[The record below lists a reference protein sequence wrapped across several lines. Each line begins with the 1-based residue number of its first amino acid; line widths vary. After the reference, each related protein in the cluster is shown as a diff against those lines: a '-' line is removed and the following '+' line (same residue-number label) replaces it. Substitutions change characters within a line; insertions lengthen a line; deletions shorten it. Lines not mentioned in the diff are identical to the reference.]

1 MKPEDRM
8 ARTPL
13 KVSPG
18 RSGVQGNPPP
28 GATVLQPIVEERVR
42 EIVKERVENRY
53 IEVPQV
59 YYVEKVV
66 EVPREVPEEKI
77 VRVMKPVKREV
88 IKYVKK
94 PVYIDKIVEVP
105 EIKYVDKVVEV
116 PRYAI
121 KEKIV
126 EVPKVLVI
134 ERIIPVL
141 KSYRKEQ
148 VVYVEPGRQIPF
160 GSQHAAYS
168 TVQQYGQ
175 PQRNFGERRLPELAG
190 LPPLWRHETTSPS
203 PTTNN
208 HGNYGSAENASNKLI
223 SRISDDGMPT
233 NKAASG
239 PSSAPGTPYMAA
251 NSADPLQ
258 LNTTPSIN

>member
-1 MKPEDRM
+1 MKPESQV
-8 ARTPL
+8 P
-13 KVSPG
+13 SSFNGFPG
-18 RSGVQGNPPP
+18 RSGLQGNPPP

-42 EIVKERVENRY
+42 EVVKERVENRY

-77 VRVMKPVKREV
+77 VRVVKPVKKEV

-94 PVYIDKIVEVP
+94 PVYVDKFVEVP
-105 EIKYVDKVVEV
+105 EIKYVDKIIEV

-126 EVPKVLVI
+126 EVPKILVI

-148 VVYVEPGRQIPF
+148 VVSVEPEAQIPF
-160 GSQHAAYS
+160 GGALAPELDATHRNQPR
-168 TVQQYGQ
+168 GQ
-175 PQRNFGERRLPELAG
+175 PNDRVPKTQA
-190 LPPLWRHETTSPS
+190 LPPLWGPEALSTSSPVTHVPGLRRDPS
-203 PTTNN
+203 DMPPRQ
-208 HGNYGSAENASNKLI
+208 GSFATEATAVRKS
-223 SRISDDGMPT
+223 
-233 NKAASG
+233 ASG
-239 PSSAPGTPYMAA
+239 PPFAVGPPQLGTP
-251 NSADPLQ
+251 SPHL
-258 LNTTPSIN
+258 LHENTASSIN